1 MKEVLFMNHS
11 STILQSIGRT
21 PLITLNKVVPP
32 GNGKV
37 MVKLE
42 SVNPTGSM
50 KDRMALSVIEHAE
63 TDGRLEPGGGVVE
76 YTGGSTG
83 TSLALVCAIKGYSL
97 KIVTSDAFSL
107 EKRKHMKAL
116 GADLI
121 VIPSHGKGI
130 TKELIQ
136 SMIGAAREISEQP
149 HVFWTDQL
157 NNSDAIAGYHALGEE
172 LWQQTDGKVD
182 AFVQAIGTAHSL
194 EGTVAGL
201 RRHHT
206 NLYVAAVEPEESAVL
221 SGGTTGTHHIEGIG
235 LGFIPPLWNA
245 DTVDEIVGVSTAEA
259 RSMARRL
266 ASEEGIFAGTSC
278 GANVVAAIRVAQ
290 KLGPDAIVTTLVVD
304 SGLKYLTTDL
314 YTED

>member
-1 MKEVLFMNHS
+1 MNYS
-11 STILQSIGRT
+11 STILQSIGHT
-21 PLITLNKVVPP
+21 PLIRLNKVVPP
-32 GNGKV
+32 GHGQV

-42 SVNPTGSM
+42 SANPTGSM
-50 KDRMALSVIEHAE
+50 KDRMALSVIEQAE
-63 TDGRLEPGGGVVE
+63 TDGRLKPGGEVVE

-83 TSLALVCAIKGYSL
+83 TSLALVCATKGYGL

-116 GADLI
+116 GAELT

-130 TKELIQ
+130 TKDLIQ
-136 SMIGAAREISEQP
+136 AMIVSAREISKRP

-157 NNSDAIAGYHALGEE
+157 NNRDAIAGYYALGEE
-172 LWQQTDGKVD
+172 LWHQTDGKVD

-201 RRHHT
+201 RRHKT
-206 NLYVAAVEPEESAVL
+206 KLYVAAVEPEESAVL
-221 SGGTTGTHHIEGIG
+221 SGGKSGTHHIEGIG

-245 DTVDEIVGVSTAEA
+245 DTVDEIVSVSTGEA
-259 RSMARRL
+259 LSMARRL
-266 ASEEGIFAGTSC
+266 ASEEGIFGGTSC

-290 KLGPDAIVTTLVVD
+290 RLEPESIVATLVVD
-304 SGLKYLTTDL
+304 SGLKYLTTEL
-314 YTED
+314 YAEG

>member
-1 MKEVLFMNHS
+1 MNHS
-11 STILQSIGRT
+11 STILQSIGHT
-21 PLITLNKVVPP
+21 PLIRLNKVVPP
-32 GNGKV
+32 GHGQV

-42 SVNPTGSM
+42 SANPTGSM
-50 KDRMALSVIEHAE
+50 KDRMALSVIEQAE
-63 TDGRLEPGGGVVE
+63 TDGRLKPGGEVVE

-83 TSLALVCAIKGYSL
+83 TSLALVCATKGYGL

-116 GADLI
+116 GAELT

-130 TKELIQ
+130 TKDLIHA
-136 SMIGAAREISEQP
+136 MIATAREISKRP

-157 NNSDAIAGYHALGEE
+157 NNRDAIAGYYALGEE
-172 LWQQTDGKVD
+172 LWHQTDGKVN

-201 RRHHT
+201 RRHKT
-206 NLYVAAVEPEESAVL
+206 KLYVAAVEPEESAVL
-221 SGGTTGTHHIEGIG
+221 SGGKSGTHHIEGIG

-245 DTVDEIVGVSTAEA
+245 DTVDEIVSVSTGEA
-259 RSMARRL
+259 LSMARRL
-266 ASEEGIFAGTSC
+266 ASEEGIFGGTSC

-290 KLGPDAIVTTLVVD
+290 RLEPESIVATLVVD
-304 SGLKYLTTDL
+304 SGLKYLTTEL
-314 YTED
+314 YAEG